1 MSGVESHHRH
11 DVDVRVTGYERTL
24 VNVLDRP
31 DLTGS
36 WEEIWRSLE
45 SRKCS
50 RRWMLSSRGMNS
62 MCGTNLLDSA
72 EARLDSA
79 VPSYSHPSPSPDNS
93 GFTVLLK

>member
-1 MSGVESHHRH
+1 MRKP
-11 DVDVRVTGYERTL
+11 DARAKIAARL
-24 VNVLDRP
+24 WLRRLDRP

-45 SRKCS
+45 SRKCR